1 MKDAKIRRTYI
12 AAFEGAKTA
21 DGGEILHGS
30 GIFATEGRTL
40 VRVGDIATYPDG
52 STAVI
57 LAGAGKA
64 MEIAGVPAAIIG
76 SPLSNGDRIASSPVT
91 ALELHELEGAP
102 ILGLL
107 DPTYRPAHG

>member
-64 MEIAGVPAAIIG
+64 MEIAGCPPPSSAAPEQRRPHCIQSCHSTRTPRARG
-76 SPLSNGDRIASSPVT
+76 RPHP
-91 ALELHELEGAP
+91 
-102 ILGLL
+102 GLL

>member
-1 MKDAKIRRTYI
+1 MQNAETKRIYV

-30 GIFATEGRTL
+30 GRCAYEGRTL
-40 VRVGDIATYPDG
+40 VRVGDVATYPDG

-57 LAGAGKA
+57 VAGVGKA

-76 SPLSNGDRIASSPVT
+76 SPLSNGDSIASSPVT
-91 ALELHELEGAP
+91 ALKFHEFDGEP
-102 ILGLL
+102 IVGLL
-107 DPTYRPAHG
+107 DPAYRSAHA